1 MIDYFREVQEG
12 GRGMCGI
19 AGIVCLNSRISDAD
33 IETGREMTSILHHR
47 GPDDSGFLHDERCFL
62 GNTRL
67 SIIDLSEQANLPM
80 QNDSDTIWLA
90 YNGEITNFRELRDQF
105 RLDDKYVF
113 RTSSDTEVL
122 LHLYEEMGMECL
134 QHLSGM
140 FAFTLYDRTLKKVFI
155 VRDFYGTR
163 PMFWMVLNDKM
174 YFSSEIKS
182 FMEIPE
188 FQPRVNK
195 EAIFHYFSLAYIP
208 GTLTAFQGVEELD
221 GSHLIEIDL
230 ANPEIPVPA
239 EYYKIGF
246 NPDYGM
252 TENDAE
258 EGFYQAILGAVDRNL
273 ISDAPIGTTLSG
285 GLDSSSI
292 LGLSRVL
299 GKGSELHSFS
309 LRINEKSFDESS
321 YQRAMAE
328 YAGTIHHE
336 ISIDPDDVK
345 KNIFKQMAYMDE
357 PIGDGSA
364 IPFMLLSAEASK
376 YVKVLL
382 SGEGGDEI
390 SNAYE
395 THMANYISRKYRK
408 FTPRFVRK
416 VNLKMAG
423 MLPVSFNKLSFEFL
437 AKRFTRGAELPAPE
451 AHLYYRHVLDRSE
464 KRDLLHSTDSY
475 PHTDKFFSELFD
487 SLDYSDELDKLSHID
502 MKYFFIGDLMQK
514 NDRMFMANSV
524 EARFPFMDRK
534 AVEFFST
541 IPSKYKIKGLTR
553 RYIEKKAM
561 KRVLPSVIQRRQNF
575 GIELPYSLWFE
586 DSLSQLGHDHFTRER
601 VERTEILKFE
611 FVDRLWKDH
620 LAHKKDNGRTLW
632 SILSFL
638 IWFEMFIY
646 NSDFRDYM

>member
-1 MIDYFREVQEG
+1 
-12 GRGMCGI
+12 MCGI
-19 AGIVCLNSRISDAD
+19 SGIVCLNSRLSDSD
-33 IETGREMTSILHHR
+33 REAGMRMTSALHHR
-47 GPDDSGFLHDERCFL
+47 GPDDKGFLLDERCFF

-67 SIIDLSEQANLPM
+67 SIIDLSAKANLPM
-80 QNDSDTIWLA
+80 SNDSGSIWLA
-90 YNGEITNFRELRDQF
+90 YNGEVTNFKELRDQF
-105 RLDDKYVF
+105 HLEEKYVF
-113 RTSSDTEVL
+113 KTSSDTEVL
-122 LHLYEEMGMECL
+122 LHLYEELGMDCL

-140 FAFTLYDRTLKKVFI
+140 FAFSLYDRKRKRVFI

-163 PMFWMVLNDKM
+163 PLFWMTLNEKL
-174 YFSSEIKS
+174 YFASEIKS

-208 GTLTAFQGVEELD
+208 GTLTAFQGVNELD

-230 ANPEIPVPA
+230 ENPSEPVPT
-239 EYYKIGF
+239 EYYRIAFK
-246 NPDYGM
+246 PDYGM
-252 TENDAE
+252 TIEDAE

-273 ISDAPIGTTLSG
+273 ISDATVGTTLSG

-299 GKGSELHSFS
+299 GKGNELHSFS
-309 LRINEKSFDESS
+309 LKINEKSFDESS
-321 YQRAMAE
+321 YQRVMAE

-336 ISIDPDDVK
+336 ITVNPEDVK
-345 KNIFKQMAYMDE
+345 KNIFRQMAYMDE

-364 IPFMLLSAEASK
+364 IPFMLLSAEAGK

-395 THMANYISRKYRK
+395 THMANYVSRKYRK
-408 FTPRFVRK
+408 FVPSFIRQA
-416 VNLKMAG
+416 NLKMAG

-437 AKRFTRGAELPAPE
+437 AKRFTRGAELPSPE
-451 AHLYYRHVLDRSE
+451 AHLYYRHVLDRPE
-464 KRDLLHSTDSY
+464 KLELLHSAENF
-475 PHTDKFFSELFD
+475 PHTDEFFTELYD
-487 SLDYSDELDKLSHID
+487 SLDYRDELDKLSHID

-553 RYIEKKAM
+553 RYIEKRAM
-561 KRVLPSVIQRRQNF
+561 KRVLPRVIHRRQNY

-586 DSLSQLGHDHFTRER
+586 GSLAQLGHDHFTRER
-601 VERTEILKFE
+601 IERTEVLKFE
-611 FVDRLWKDH
+611 HVDKLWKDH
-620 LAHKKDNGRTLW
+620 LARKRDNGRTLW
-632 SILSFL
+632 SILNFV

-646 NSDFRDYM
+646 KKNFRDFM